1 MVETVKIF
9 NLTKNKLIASNAK
22 EPSSPLAE
30 AVGLIGA
37 RKASAF
43 ILKTRFGIHTV
54 GLLFPIDVLI
64 LDKGN
69 KVVRLEE
76 NLKPFRFFIWKPHYN
91 TVIELP
97 NVGIEKLNTQI
108 DAKMALTA

>member
-1 MVETVKIF
+1 MKIF
-9 NLTKNKLIASNAK
+9 NITKNKLIASNAK

-54 GLLFPIDVLI
+54 GLLFPIDILI
-64 LDKGN
+64 LDKEN
-69 KVVRLEE
+69 KVVRLKE
-76 NLKPFRFFIWKPHYN
+76 NLKPFRIFIWKPHYN

-97 NVGIEKLNTQI
+97 NGSIKKSSTALGDKLSF
-108 DAKMALTA
+108 D

>member
-1 MVETVKIF
+1 MKPRG
-9 NLTKNKLIASNAK
+9 LIRQSI
-22 EPSSPLAE
+22 
-30 AVGLIGA
+30 GLIGA

-64 LDKGN
+64 LDKEN
-69 KVVRLEE
+69 KVVRLKE
-76 NLKPFRFFIWKPHYN
+76 NLKPLRIFIWKPHYN

-97 NVGIEKLNTQI
+97 GGSIKKSSTALGDKLSF
-108 DAKMALTA
+108 D

>member
-1 MVETVKIF
+1 MKIF

-43 ILKTRFGIHTV
+43 ILKTRFGIHTF
-54 GLLFPIDVLI
+54 GLLFSIDVLI
-64 LDKGN
+64 LDKEN
-69 KVVRLEE
+69 KVARMRE

-97 NVGIEKLNTQI
+97 GGSIKKSNTTIGDKLSF
-108 DAKMALTA
+108 D